1 MPYHASMDSR
11 SLFLI
16 VFFLDEHG
24 SYLFVYGRLCCL
36 AKSQVE
42 QQQDALAARQ
52 AEQQSALALVKV
64 DIVLKEEKQG
74 KNDIVH
80 N

>member
-1 MPYHASMDSR
+1 
-11 SLFLI
+11 
-16 VFFLDEHG
+16 
-24 SYLFVYGRLCCL
+24 L
-36 AKSQVE
+36 AKSQIE

-74 KNDIVH
+74 ENDIIY